1 MTDDHIRKLV
11 TPLLRKMLAKSGYRS
26 ATVEVRD
33 RFRWQS
39 DSLASSPAS
48 CRRISRRSTILDAQH
63 EIRSLLMMKGDD
75 RFVFLDAV
83 HPHEEFADEDIG

>member
-11 TPLLRKMLAKSGYRS
+11 TPLLRKMLARSGYRG
-26 ATVEVRD
+26 ATVESGTDFDGNPIVRII
-33 RFRWQS
+33 
-39 DSLASSPAS
+39 ASVTSEDIPAE
-48 CRRISRRSTILDAQH
+48 TILDAQH

-83 HPHEEFADEDIG
+83 HPHEEFVDEDIG